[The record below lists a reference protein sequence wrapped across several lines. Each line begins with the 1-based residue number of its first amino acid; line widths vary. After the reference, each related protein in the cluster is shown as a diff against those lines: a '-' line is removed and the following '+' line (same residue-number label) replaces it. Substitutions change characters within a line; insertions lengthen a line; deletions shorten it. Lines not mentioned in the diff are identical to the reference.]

1 MKKKK
6 KRIKKPK
13 PITYPQQLSREDYL
27 VMTQRKKVTDN
38 IIQSILLPVKNVIK
52 EDIGEFASSFMFSNK
67 IMNEIASKG
76 LSGLTPYKQ
85 KLIWDYAAKL
95 KIDLSAFTR

>member
-1 MKKKK
+1 
-6 KRIKKPK
+6 
-13 PITYPQQLSREDYL
+13 
-27 VMTQRKKVTDN
+27 MTQRKKVTDN

-95 KIDLSAFTR
+95 KIDLSAFT

>member
-1 MKKKK
+1 
-6 KRIKKPK
+6 
-13 PITYPQQLSREDYL
+13 
-27 VMTQRKKVTDN
+27 
-38 IIQSILLPVKNVIK
+38 
-52 EDIGEFASSFMFSNK
+52 MFSNK